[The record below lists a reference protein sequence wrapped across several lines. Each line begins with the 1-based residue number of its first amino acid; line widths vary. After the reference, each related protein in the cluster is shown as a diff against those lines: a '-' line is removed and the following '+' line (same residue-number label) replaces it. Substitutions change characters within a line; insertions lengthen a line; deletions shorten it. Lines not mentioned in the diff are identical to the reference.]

1 MAHERNV
8 LVGKQR
14 GNAEWLPVP
23 SLSFTPVEVPV
34 HDVSAPAQTVGGPF
48 HPVLGFG
55 GGLALRVPSQ
65 STSEGAGEV
74 RRLMGEEPWRLQGG
88 SDHAWRVLAQGR
100 ILEENCEPTGSR
112 KEAILRGV
120 PAEFAALW

>member
-14 GNAEWLPVP
+14 GNAVWLPVP

-55 GGLALRVPSQ
+55 GGLALRVPGQ
-65 STSEGAGEV
+65 STSEVVGEV
-74 RRLMGEEPWRLQGG
+74 RRLMCQWTNHCLSAGIRARWPL
-88 SDHAWRVLAQGR
+88 
-100 ILEENCEPTGSR
+100 
-112 KEAILRGV
+112 
-120 PAEFAALW
+120 LWPVG